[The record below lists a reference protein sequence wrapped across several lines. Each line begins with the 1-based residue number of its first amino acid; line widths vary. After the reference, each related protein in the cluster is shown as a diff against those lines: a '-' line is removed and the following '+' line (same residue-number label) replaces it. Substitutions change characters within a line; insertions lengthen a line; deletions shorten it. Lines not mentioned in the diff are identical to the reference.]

1 MVDTTQPFRITVILN
16 EKEPGSGQTAGGNN
30 GTGAGGTPGGTGT
43 GAGGNGNG
51 SATGTNNPSTF
62 NSINSGTNAR
72 AAPNTNNV
80 KIPASGPVIPNP
92 MHQYASWTYRFSL
105 WWLSPTDFNS
115 LVNSDI
121 GVGLNLP
128 LPNSYVIAEDGGT
141 YANNT
146 SNPTQRLPSSGGLNY
161 NIQNVE
167 FDTVVGLNTSSK
179 HTNLTSGSFKIAEP
193 YGVTFIDTL
202 VYAGIN
208 QSTGKFINHT
218 TVPYMLQVDFV
229 GYDDLGNPVPSSET
243 NLYRKRF
250 PIRFTSVKVNINETG
265 ATYDVE
271 FAPASQLGFSPRF
284 ATAPKMLTPTGKT
297 VKDVLDDMANQ
308 INEYQIQ
315 EIKDNKRN
323 FCDSVAFKIDNAI
336 ANSTV
341 NYQAQVTLA
350 ETNPNGTNLDFAT
363 SRFTIP
369 YGTTLVDAIHRIL
382 IQSSYILDQLG
393 INLQKNSNTTVKL
406 TQEQTAQLT
415 TIFNSFKTSCLTNYQ
430 GMKIDKTLVPN
441 AYDNTR
447 NMYALSFTYNI
458 HQYPVY
464 DFPHPAGNWAVDP
477 RPYLVKNY
485 NYLYTGKNIDILK
498 FDLNFDVTWYTPVNA
513 YPYQNPSTQT
523 TASTNVD
530 TKLADGSFIM
540 ISPQWFSGVGINA
553 FGVVPALN
561 QISYQPVQPDH
572 RETIN
577 TGSYTNPQKGIASN
591 AIQSLYSKP
600 SGDMVDVDLV
610 IVGDPTLIR
619 QDDILYSPDPTGASK
634 YNLWDSITQYDYA
647 SQYGTVRFDTGQL
660 VINLTVNSIVD
671 IDSDWTNQGLGT
683 PTPGTYKSLF
693 SGLYKIYK
701 IKHSFAEGVFT
712 QTLSLYR
719 ISTSDFI
726 TNSAPAQA
734 LSGAAT
740 RVQQTSNDISATV
753 DSSSTQSTAAGDSK
767 NVQNSVPTSRN

>member
-1 MVDTTQPFRITVILN
+1 MVDTTQPFKITVILN
-16 EKEPGSGQTAGGNN
+16 EKEPGSGTGGGGN
-30 GTGAGGTPGGTGT
+30 GSGVGGTPGGTGT

-62 NSINSGTNAR
+62 NSKNSGTSAS

-80 KIPASGPVIPNP
+80 KIPASGPTISNP

-105 WWLSPTDFNS
+105 WWLSPTDFNN
-115 LVNSDI
+115 LVNSDV

-141 YANNT
+141 YANNAN
-146 SNPTQRLPSSGGLNY
+146 NPTQRIPSSGGLNY

-167 FDTVVGLNTSSK
+167 FDTVVGLNTASK
-179 HTNLTSGSFKIAEP
+179 HSNLVSGTIKIMEP

-202 VYAGIN
+202 VYAGIDKA
-208 QSTGKFINHT
+208 TGKFINHT
-218 TVPYMLQVDFV
+218 TIPYMLQVDFV
-229 GYDDLGNPVPSSET
+229 GYDDLGNQVPSSET
-243 NLYRKRF
+243 GLYRKRF
-250 PIRFTSVKVNINETG
+250 PIRFTAVKVNVNETG

-271 FAPASQLGFSPRF
+271 FVPATQFGFSPRF
-284 ATAPKMLTPTGKT
+284 ATAPLMLKPTGKT
-297 VKDVLDDMANQ
+297 VQDVLNDMADQ
-308 INEYQIQ
+308 INQYQIL
-315 EIKDNKRN
+315 EIQDNKRN
-323 FCDSVAFKIDNAI
+323 FCNPVAFKIDPAI
-336 ANSTV
+336 GNSTV
-341 NYQAQVTLA
+341 NYQAQMTLA

-363 SRFTIP
+363 SRFIVP
-369 YGTTLVDAIHRIL
+369 YGTTFVDAIHRIL

-406 TQEQTAQLT
+406 TEQQSAQLT

-430 GMKIDKTLVPN
+430 GMKKDKTLVPG
-441 AYDNTR
+441 AYDNTM

-485 NYLYTGKNIDILK
+485 NYLYTGKNVDILK
-498 FDLNFDVTWYTPVNA
+498 FDLHFDVTWYTPVNA
-513 YPYQNPSTQT
+513 YPYQSASTQT

-540 ISPQWFSGVGINA
+540 LSPQWFSGVGINA
-553 FGVVPALN
+553 FGAVPALN

-577 TGSYTNPQKGIASN
+577 TGSNINPQKAIASN

-600 SGDMVDVDLV
+600 SGDMVDVELV
-610 IVGDPTLIR
+610 IVGDPTLIK
-619 QDDILYSPDPTGASK
+619 QDDILYSPDPTGTSA
-634 YNLWDSITQYDYA
+634 YNSWDAMSHYDYA
-647 SQYGTVRFDTGQL
+647 KQYGTVRFDTGQL
-660 VINLTVNSIVD
+660 VVNLVVNSIVD
-671 IDSDWTNQGLGT
+671 IDSDWSNQGLAT
-683 PTPGTYKSLF
+683 PTPGSYKSLF

-701 IKHSFAEGVFT
+701 IKNSFNDGQFT

-726 TNSAPAQA
+726 TNSAPNQA

-753 DSSSTQSTAAGDSK
+753 DASSSQSKAAGDSQ
-767 NVQNSVPTSRN
+767 NVQNSVPVSRN